1 MKLIIIDLQ
10 NTNSNFQINF
20 KSQKFWKLWRLCQHP
35 AILRDESEAFIGN

>member
-20 KSQKFWKLWRLCQHP
+20 KSQKFWKLE
-35 AILRDESEAFIGN
+35 IF